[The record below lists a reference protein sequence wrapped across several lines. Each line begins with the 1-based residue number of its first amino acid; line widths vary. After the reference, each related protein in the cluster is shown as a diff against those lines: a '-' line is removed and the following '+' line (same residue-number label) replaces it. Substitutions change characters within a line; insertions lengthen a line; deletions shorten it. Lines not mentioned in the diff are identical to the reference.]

1 MCLRGS
7 GETPLLPPLL
17 ILFLQPL
24 QVMSE
29 LGTLDEHTRCVSP
42 EDRIAKLLL
51 AVSGSPAGFGSQ
63 GVTPAA
69 GGSGD
74 PAALMTQMYL
84 NHTLSV
90 GSKGKVELTEGNR
103 QQLAAQHTAIETLL
117 LEGRREEAVAKA
129 LECDNWAL
137 AIVVASVCSRETYQG
152 VIKAFADANFPKA
165 SGLNL
170 LTLVYSSQAD
180 SAVKHGGRA
189 LTSTPAADHVALSP
203 EFVWR
208 RNLAAVLTNKVGDW
222 SSLVRHIGDR
232 ILQETGV
239 RRPPL

>member
-1 MCLRGS
+1 
-7 GETPLLPPLL
+7 
-17 ILFLQPL
+17 
-24 QVMSE
+24 MSE
-29 LGTLDEHTRCVSP
+29 VGTLDEHTRSVSP

-51 AVSGSPAGFGSQ
+51 PGSASRSASQ
-63 GVTPAA
+63 DVPLPS

-74 PAALMTQMYL
+74 PAALIHQMYL
-84 NHTLSV
+84 NHTPPTGSM
-90 GSKGKVELTEGNR
+90 SKGESPEVNR
-103 QQLAAQHTAIETLL
+103 QLLADQHTAIETLL

-137 AIVVASVCSRETYQG
+137 AIVVASVCSRDTYQG

-170 LTLVYSSQAD
+170 LALVYSSQAD

-189 LTSTPAADHVALSP
+189 LTTTPAADHLTLSP
-203 EFVWR
+203 EYVWR

-239 RRPPL
+239 RD